1 MIYRFGEFT
10 LDSERLELRCG
21 EELRATEPQ
30 VFSLLA
36 YLIDKRD
43 RVVSKDELIDAV
55 WNGRIVSDST
65 LTTRINALRRAEDDD
80 GKAQA
85 VIRTFVRRGFRFVAD
100 VRESSRPD
108 LRQHAT
114 TSSARGADPFL
125 PKAEL
130 TLPDKPSIAVLPF
143 DNMSGDHDQAYFAD
157 GIAKEIITALSKFG
171 WFFVTARNSTFSY
184 KGRSVEVR
192 QIGKELGVRY
202 VLEGSVRKAGERVR
216 VTVQLIDATP
226 GNHIW
231 AERYDREIGDVF
243 ALQDEITET
252 VTATITPQLLVAES
266 ERAKRKPP
274 ESMQAWELVMRAIPL
289 IWRLNGLDLAK
300 AQQLLRDAVER
311 DPGYAEAHGLLGFA
325 YILNTWT
332 GWGDDPRSLIPKAE
346 QSAQR
351 ALELDDN
358 EPWAHLA
365 TSALYGYA
373 RRHDE
378 SIAELER
385 VLALNPNLS
394 FAYIWLGAI
403 LGYAG
408 KVDEANE
415 ALDRAYRISPLD
427 PCNAWIPGFRGS
439 GLFTAG
445 RYAEAWDLTLESLK
459 IRPDMVGF
467 WRLYTISAACLGN
480 TNEAKRGL
488 EETKRLQP
496 TISLEW
502 AEKYNPL
509 VRPEDRERYVE
520 GFRLAGLE

>member
-311 DPGYAEAHGLLGFA
+311 DPGYAEAHG
-325 YILNTWT
+325 Y
-332 GWGDDPRSLIPKAE
+332 
-346 QSAQR
+346 
-351 ALELDDN
+351 
-358 EPWAHLA
+358 
-365 TSALYGYA
+365 SAL
-373 RRHDE
+373 
-378 SIAELER
+378 
-385 VLALNPNLS
+385 
-394 FAYIWLGAI
+394 
-403 LGYAG
+403 
-408 KVDEANE
+408 
-415 ALDRAYRISPLD
+415 
-427 PCNAWIPGFRGS
+427 
-439 GLFTAG
+439 
-445 RYAEAWDLTLESLK
+445 LT
-459 IRPDMVGF
+459 F
-467 WRLYTISAACLGN
+467 
-480 TNEAKRGL
+480 
-488 EETKRLQP
+488 
-496 TISLEW
+496 
-502 AEKYNPL
+502 
-509 VRPEDRERYVE
+509 
-520 GFRLAGLE
+520 